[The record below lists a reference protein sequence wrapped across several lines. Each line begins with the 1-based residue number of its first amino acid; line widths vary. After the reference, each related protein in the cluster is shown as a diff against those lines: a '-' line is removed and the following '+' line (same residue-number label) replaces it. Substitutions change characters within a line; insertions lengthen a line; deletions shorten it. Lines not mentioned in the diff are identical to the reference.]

1 MRNAKIPIVVP
12 LIWKMWIN
20 FTFYKLT
27 TTNTSLEV
35 QIPST
40 VALQLSRSGSRILIG
55 LLTYTNNDV
64 VVPHLLALAFLVGF
78 AFV

>member
-1 MRNAKIPIVVP
+1 
-12 LIWKMWIN
+12 MWIN

-35 QIPST
+35 QTPST

-55 LLTYTNNDV
+55 LLTYTNNAKVD
-64 VVPHLLALAFLVGF
+64 VVPHLLALLAFLVGF